1 MIKIIVVH
9 NTLPNVRGWTTILIN
24 NIIPILQKKMEVEIV
39 WVIHSNIDI
48 SEYKC
53 DKNERIIKMND
64 YTNAFEILEKEKPDL
79 IYIIAGISTPDYAF
93 SIAAKSLKIFRIGSE
108 IGNLFFTKKSKI
120 STLSQIKN
128 DRKDAIPQLKN
139 FFANNKFLINTQK
152 KAGWNDIKIFRDLC
166 SIFFMY
172 FPIKVYGSRPEDLSK
187 FAKFELDLHF
197 IESDLTLKTITDI
210 GFDKSKIMITGNP
223 SYDEIFQ
230 LLKTPKK
237 NNIQKNKKN
246 ILILTTIIFGE
257 LRKKALSQRKLF
269 IQKVT
274 KAIPKDEFDVVI
286 KIHPT
291 HEDLDD
297 YTNILGSLNSSV
309 SVIQNANL
317 AELILNADIIIT
329 PVTGT
334 SAITAFV
341 ARKPIIIWN
350 VFNVKNDVLVDKE
363 LALECKNQK
372 MILKQIRKAETWLP
386 KEEKIEQ
393 FIKEFL
399 HSSDGKASERIAD
412 GILNFL
418 KVHNLHFF

>member
-1 MIKIIVVH
+1 MVKILVVH
-9 NTLPNVRGWTTILIN
+9 HTLPKIGGFTTILFKN
-24 NIIPILQKKMEVEIV
+24 LMPILREKIQVNLV
-39 WVIHSNIDI
+39 WAIHSNSDI

-53 DKNERIIKMND
+53 DKNKNERIIKMND

-79 IYIIAGISTPDYAF
+79 IYIIAGINTPDYAF
-93 SIAAKSLKIFRIGSE
+93 SIAAKSLKIFRIGTY
-108 IGNLFFTKKSKI
+108 INDFFTKSSKI
-120 STLSQIKN
+120 GTLSQIKN
-128 DRKDAIPQLKN
+128 DRKNAIPQLEN

-152 KAGWNDIKIFRDLC
+152 KAGWNNIKIFRDLC

-172 FPIKVYGSRPEDLSK
+172 LPVKVIGSRPEDLSK
-187 FAKFELDLHF
+187 FELDLHF
-197 IESDLTLKTITDI
+197 VESDLTLKTITDR

-274 KAIPKDEFDVVI
+274 KAIPKNEFDVII

-329 PVTGT
+329 PVSGT

-350 VFNVKNDVLVDKE
+350 VFNVENDVLVDKE

-399 HSSDGKASERIAD
+399 HSSDGKASERIVD

-418 KVHNLHFF
+418 KVYKPHLF